1 MNWTITSVRK
11 ALGDKLIGSS
21 YMREMVCKTI
31 LHLPAEQIEQVCR
44 KVWFISSPED
54 SWAFTFRGADIKD
67 RHLVFLSEELFA
79 QNTNQITYTILHEL
93 GHVILNH
100 RNAIGVTQTQSEINR
115 QEKEADDF
123 SKKYIT
129 TSA

>member
-1 MNWTITSVRK
+1 MTWTLNKVRK
-11 ALGDKLIGSS
+11 ALGDKLIGRLF
-21 YMREMVCKTI
+21 MREMVCKSI

-54 SWAFTFRGADIKD
+54 AWAFTFRGADIKD

-79 QNTNQITYTILHEL
+79 QDTHQITYTILHEL

-100 RNAIGVTQTQSEINR
+100 RNAIGVAQTQSEINR

-123 SKKYIT
+123 AKKYIA